1 MDKKKIIDI
10 DKEEFKKRFKD
21 IAEHGPFNYDK
32 KRRHAGMHYKKEVK
46 LFTDK
51 AEMIEYV
58 NGLEDIENVDVFKIE
73 SELYKVSITRKKRHE
88 DCNNQEQDDCCNHE
102 EESKE

>member
-1 MDKKKIIDI
+1 MEKKKIIEI

-32 KRRHAGMHYKKEVK
+32 KRRHGGMHLKKEVK

-58 NGLEDIENVDVFKIE
+58 NGLEDIENVDIFKIE
-73 SELYKVSITRKKRHE
+73 NDLYKVLVTRRKRHHDCCHDE
-88 DCNNQEQDDCCNHE
+88 DNDCCNDQENKE
-102 EESKE
+102 E